1 MSDDKDPV
9 RVGRFDWER
18 LVLMSVPHP
27 TNFKLLPLAVFM
39 SADGGRVR
47 PGNAGLAMFG
57 PHEKTWAKLLRW
69 AVNEGWLVLMERGG
83 ARRGAGGTTVKR
95 ASVYAASVP
104 QPVWER
110 RMEILGA
117 PPFRAAGFEGSGSEV
132 PDSLKGAPGSSDQPL
147 KGAPDGSVPASDS
160 LKGAPSAPFNGSDSS
175 LKGASED
182 SLQGSTKGAIGTFEG
197 SDPIYE
203 GSDPGFEGSAQT
215 LPHHVVPSRS
225 NSSSTSTTSG
235 AGAPAETS
243 TSTEVA
249 VTDGGGGG
257 GSSSF
262 EEITNE
268 TQRAQAFVDSL
279 PMPGRQA
286 RKQQLEDLP
295 RRVLAAFQRG
305 WSEGGLRRY
314 LDISEVHDVGS
325 AASLYL
331 YRLQDD
337 QLPDNEAPP
346 ALEGTDARVQGWM
359 ELAQQFDSRAAA
371 ADGWRVT
378 PWETNPNK
386 GAVQG
391 QALAAKFRAEENEFA
406 YPGRYPSPPKGRNG
420 YTPSRPN
427 DSWDRMAQTARLGLP
442 PEGSEKYQHC
452 GSVNCDPI
460 TRYIEKI
467 DEKGLKQD
475 SPCSKCH
482 PAMRF

>member
-69 AVNEGWLVLMERGG
+69 AVEAGWLVLMERGG

-117 PPFRAAGFEGSGSEV
+117 PPFRAAGFEGSGSDV
-132 PDSLKGAPGSSDQPL
+132 PDSLKGAPDSSDEPL
-147 KGAPDGSVPASDS
+147 KGAPDDSVPAPDS
-160 LKGAPSAPFNGSDSS
+160 LKGASDAPFNGPDSS
-175 LKGASED
+175 LKGAPED
-182 SLQGSTKGAIGTFEG
+182 SLQESGKGAIGTFEG
-197 SDPIYE
+197 SDPILE

-225 NSSSTSTTSG
+225 DSSSTSTTSG
-235 AGAPAETS
+235 ADAPAETS

-249 VTDGGGGG
+249 VTEGGGGG
-257 GSSSF
+257 GSSSL

-295 RRVLAAFQRG
+295 RRVLVAFQRG
-305 WSEGGLRRY
+305 WSEGGLYRY
-314 LDISEVHDVGS
+314 LDISDVPDVGS

-346 ALEGTDARVQGWM
+346 ALQGTDAIVAAWM
-359 ELAQQFDSRAAA
+359 DLAD
-371 ADGWRVT
+371 
-378 PWETNPNK
+378 PNK
-386 GAVQG
+386 GAAQG
-391 QALAAKFRAEENEFA
+391 QALAAMFRAEEAEHLQ
-406 YPGRYPSPPKGRNG
+406 PGHRPSVTDQRVRQAVETGRRMQARYGG
-420 YTPSRPN
+420 QQGHTPARPN
-427 DSWDRMAQTARLGLP
+427 TAWDRIKEEARLGLAP
-442 PEGSEKYQHC
+442 AGAEKYPHC
-452 GSVNCDPI
+452 GSVDCDPI
-460 TRYIEKI
+460 SRTVERINYA
-467 DEKGLKQD
+467 GLKED
-475 SPCSKCH
+475 SPCAKCH
-482 PAMRF
+482 PSMQFG

>member
-95 ASVYAASVP
+95 ASVYAAAVP
-104 QPVWER
+104 QRVWER

-117 PPFRAAGFEGSGSEV
+117 PPFRAAGFEGSGSDV
-132 PDSLKGAPGSSDQPL
+132 PDSLKGAPDGSDEPL
-147 KGAPDGSVPASDS
+147 KGAPG
-160 LKGAPSAPFNGSDSS
+160 
-175 LKGASED
+175 D
-182 SLQGSTKGAIGTFEG
+182 SLQGSTKGAFGTFEG
-197 SDPIYE
+197 SDPIHE

-235 AGAPAETS
+235 AGAPAETD

-268 TQRAQAFVDSL
+268 TQRAQTFVDSL

-314 LDISEVHDVGS
+314 LDISDVHDVGS

-331 YRLQDD
+331 YRLRDD

-359 ELAQQFDSRAAA
+359 ELAQQFGSEAAT

-378 PWETNPNK
+378 PWETDPNK
-386 GAVQG
+386 GAAQG
-391 QALAAKFRAEENEFA
+391 QALAAKFRTAENEFA
-406 YPGRYPSPPKGRNG
+406 YPSRYPSPPKGRNG
-420 YTPSRPN
+420 YTPTQANEP
-427 DSWDRMAQTARLGLP
+427 WDRMAQNARLGLP
-442 PEGSEKYQHC
+442 PAGAEKYQHC

-460 TRYIEKI
+460 TRYVEKI
-467 DEKGLKQD
+467 DEQGLKQD

>member
-47 PGNAGLAMFG
+47 PGNAGLALFG

-117 PPFRAAGFEGSGSEV
+117 PPFRAAGFEGSGSDV
-132 PDSLKGAPGSSDQPL
+132 PDSLKGAPDGSHEPL
-147 KGAPDGSVPASDS
+147 KGASGGSVPATDS

-175 LKGASED
+175 LKGAPGD

-197 SDPIYE
+197 SDPIHE
-203 GSDPGFEGSAQT
+203 GSDPGFEGSAQA

-235 AGAPAETS
+235 AGASTETN

-249 VTDGGGGG
+249 VTDGGGVG

-305 WSEGGLRRY
+305 WSEGGLYRY
-314 LDISEVHDVGS
+314 LDISDVHDVGS

-331 YRLQDD
+331 YRLRDD

-346 ALEGTDARVQGWM
+346 ALEGTDAIVSEWM
-359 ELAQQFDSRAAA
+359 KLAQELD
-371 ADGWRVT
+371 
-378 PWETNPNK
+378 PNK
-386 GAVQG
+386 GVIQG
-391 QALAAKFRAEENEFA
+391 QVLAAKFRAEEAERLL
-406 YPGRYPSPPKGRNG
+406 PGRHPLPADGGMWDRAMDRANKRMG
-420 YTPSRPN
+420 YSGPARPN
-427 DSWDRMAQTARLGLP
+427 SGWDRMAQTARLGLP
-442 PEGSEKYQHC
+442 PEGADKYQHC

-460 TRYIEKI
+460 TRYVEKI
-467 DEKGLKQD
+467 DEQGLKQD